1 MYIYLTHD
9 PAARG
14 DIGEISSYC
23 ILHTQDIPQIH
34 VYYLDYITVLYY
46 YIIPGYP
53 YDIITITF

>member
-1 MYIYLTHD
+1 M
-9 PAARG
+9 AARG
-14 DIGEISSYC
+14 QIGEISSYC
-23 ILHTQDIPQIH
+23 ILHIQDIPQIFQLH